1 MSPTSYLAAPPR
13 THSITKSLL
22 SAKFFVSFAKSVPVS
37 KPGFRRTLLVPASRR
52 LKFSAN
58 STPTGKSP
66 RDGAE
71 SPRGEAARKAIS
83 GGRRR
88 GSEAPPV
95 RGGGRTARTRR
106 GCGENVLGWWGEK
119 GRTGRLGFGP
129 TLAPEHLAGEDGLPR
144 VRGDATRRTLA
155 AGLWCPGGEAA
166 TPHQRRSPSVVVR
179 HLPGPDMSRES
190 ALSAPWPEA
199 NWPRSALR
207 AMQFG
212 SGVLAENRRW
222 ARAAAKP
229 EDSPPTATGRPP

>member
-83 GGRRR
+83 GGDAGLKHRQ
-88 GSEAPPV
+88 
-95 RGGGRTARTRR
+95 
-106 GCGENVLGWWGEK
+106 CGAVVE
-119 GRTGRLGFGP
+119 
-129 TLAPEHLAGEDGLPR
+129 PR
-144 VRGDATRRTLA
+144 VRGEVAAKTCWAGGERRV
-155 AGLWCPGGEAA
+155 GPGG
-166 TPHQRRSPSVVVR
+166 
-179 HLPGPDMSRES
+179 
-190 ALSAPWPEA
+190 
-199 NWPRSALR
+199 
-207 AMQFG
+207 
-212 SGVLAENRRW
+212 
-222 ARAAAKP
+222 
-229 EDSPPTATGRPP
+229 